1 MIQETGEDAHNSV
14 KSAGDLVPVSRD
26 HGTLIEHEAKPGRAF
41 AGSESRVVGVSVSSF
56 ILARS
61 SLRRTKWRSCI
72 SVGTAVALAGL
83 HFQINRDHDP
93 NLRHNDYPSTSMLL
107 VLWWRFGV
115 RMLHDG
121 SDVRAAV
128 GNLNLELG
136 YPDSGRL
143 LTLQKYTS
151 LNPACCKGE
160 ISDDNEAIGRN
171 SG

>member
-14 KSAGDLVPVSRD
+14 KSAGDFVPVSRD
-26 HGTLIEHEAKPGRAF
+26 HGTLIELEAKSGRAF

-72 SVGTAVALAGL
+72 SVGTAVAMAGL

-115 RMLHDG
+115 RVLHDG

-128 GNLNLELG
+128 GNLELG
-136 YPDSGRL
+136 YPDSRRF
-143 LTLQKYTS
+143 LTLLKYPS

-160 ISDDNEAIGRN
+160 ISDDSEAIGRN